1 METKV
6 PFVAADRPTAS
17 SFEIHI
23 YAAMAEEE
31 RRKISQRTRAALAVK
46 KIQLAKEGRKLGNPN
61 PLKAL
66 ALANAAKRRAT
77 PPVEVLTMMRGWRN
91 DKKSLRA
98 IAQELSRLGI
108 RTGRGSQWW
117 ASTVRLQLKAA
128 GETIDE

>member
-17 SFEIHI
+17 PFEIHI

-31 RRKISQRTRAALAVK
+31 RRKISQRVRVALAVK
-46 KIQLAKEGRKLGNPN
+46 RIQLAKEGRKLGNPN
-61 PLKAL
+61 PLEAL

-77 PPVEVLTMMRGWRN
+77 PPPEVLTLIQGWRLE
-91 DKKSLRA
+91 KKPLRA
-98 IAQELSRLGI
+98 IANELNRLGI

-117 ASTVRLQLKAA
+117 ASTVRLQLSNGARPHA
-128 GETIDE
+128 